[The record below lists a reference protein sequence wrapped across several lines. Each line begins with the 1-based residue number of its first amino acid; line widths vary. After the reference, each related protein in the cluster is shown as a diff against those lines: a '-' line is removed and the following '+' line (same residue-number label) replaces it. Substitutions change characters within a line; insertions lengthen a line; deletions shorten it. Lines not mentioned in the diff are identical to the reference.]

1 MRYYKLIGILIPLI
15 LGCQNSSTHQTG
27 GAVFGTTYQII
38 YQGKSPENLHL
49 KQELDSIF
57 KMLNQSMSTY
67 DPNSLI
73 SRFNRGKDSLLV
85 DDHFA
90 HVFELSESIWK
101 LSEGAFD
108 PTVGPLVNAYGF
120 GNSEALSDLNPARL
134 DSLKEFIGFQKVRL
148 LPSGWLLKQH
158 PSVALDF
165 NAIAKGYAVDV
176 VADWFETQNI
186 DNYLVEIG
194 GEIRVRGLSPKS
206 NKPWRVAID
215 DPQQEKYRAFIQTLD
230 LGTGALATSGNYR
243 KFRIDSITG
252 AYYVH
257 TIDPRSAQPVI
268 STILSVS
275 VTAPLC
281 SVADAWATALM
292 VLPLETGQQLIASD
306 PNLEAL
312 WIVADGNQLHQIPSQ
327 YWDK

>member
-27 GAVFGTTYQII
+27 GSVFGTTYQIT
-38 YQGKSPENLHL
+38 YQGKSPESLHL

-85 DDHFA
+85 DDHFG

-101 LSEGAFD
+101 RSGGAFD

-120 GNSEALSDLNPARL
+120 GNSEALSDLNPELL
-134 DSLKEFIGFQKVRL
+134 DSLKEFVGFEKVGL

-176 VADWFETQNI
+176 VADWFEAQDI

-194 GEIRVRGLSPKS
+194 GEIRARGLSPKS

-257 TIDPRSAQPVI
+257 TIDPRSAQPAI

-312 WIVADGNQLHQIPSQ
+312 WIVADGDQLHQIPSQ